1 MIKFIFFTVLFLGVL
16 HVSTAETSYL
26 NTHEPIATGIDM
38 IIVKNLSC
46 STVLPNRIQFEIFND
61 SASTL
66 WAKMK
71 IQVLNKKGE
80 TIDRSFL
87 PITLSSGSMR
97 KYNSILLLCSK
108 NHRYEFGFTDY
119 KLISTNTIK

>member
-1 MIKFIFFTVLFLGVL
+1 MLKFIFFTVLFLGVL
-16 HVSTAETSYL
+16 HVSAAETSYL
-26 NTHEPIATGIDM
+26 NTKEPIATGIDM

-80 TIDRSFL
+80 PIDRSFI

>member
-1 MIKFIFFTVLFLGVL
+1 MLKFIFFTILFLGVL
-16 HVSTAETSYL
+16 HVSAAETSYL
-26 NTHEPIATGIDM
+26 NTKEPIATGIDT

-71 IQVLNKKGE
+71 IQVLNKKGDA
-80 TIDRSFL
+80 IDRSFL

-119 KLISTNTIK
+119 KLISTKTIK

>member
-1 MIKFIFFTVLFLGVL
+1 MIKLIFFTVLFLGVL

-26 NTHEPIATGIDM
+26 NTKEPIATGIDT

-80 TIDRSFL
+80 PIDRSFI

-108 NHRYEFGFTDY
+108 NHRYEFDFTDY
-119 KLISTNTIK
+119 KLISTKTIK

>member
-16 HVSTAETSYL
+16 HVPTAEISYL
-26 NTHEPIATGIDM
+26 NTQEPIATSIDM
-38 IIVKNLSC
+38 IIVKNLNC

-80 TIDRSFL
+80 PIDRSFL

-119 KLISTNTIK
+119 KLISTKTIK

>member
-1 MIKFIFFTVLFLGVL
+1 MLKFRFFTVLFLGVL
-16 HVSTAETSYL
+16 HVSAAETSHID
-26 NTHEPIATGIDM
+26 TKEPISTGIDM
-38 IIVKNLSC
+38 VIVKNLSC

-71 IQVLNKKGE
+71 IQVLNKKGD

-87 PITLSSGSMR
+87 PITLSSGSVR

-108 NHRYEFGFTDY
+108 NHRYEFGFPDY
-119 KLISTNTIK
+119 KWISTNEVK

>member
-80 TIDRSFL
+80 PIDRSFL

-119 KLISTNTIK
+119 KLISTKTIK

>member
-1 MIKFIFFTVLFLGVL
+1 MLKFIFFTVLFLGVL

-26 NTHEPIATGIDM
+26 NTKEPIATGIDT

-71 IQVLNKKGE
+71 IEVLNKKGE
-80 TIDRSFL
+80 PIDRSFL
-87 PITLSSGSMR
+87 PITLSSGSIR
-97 KYNSILLLCSK
+97 KYNSILLHCSK

-119 KLISTNTIK
+119 KLISTKTIK

>member
-1 MIKFIFFTVLFLGVL
+1 MLKFIFFTVLFLVVL
-16 HVSTAETSYL
+16 HLSTAETSYL
-26 NTHEPIATGIDM
+26 NTKEPIATGIDT

-80 TIDRSFL
+80 PIDRSFL

-119 KLISTNTIK
+119 KLISTKTIK

>member
-26 NTHEPIATGIDM
+26 NTKEPIATGIDT

-71 IQVLNKKGE
+71 IQVLNKEGDI
-80 TIDRSFL
+80 IDRSFL
-87 PITLSSGSMR
+87 PITLSPGSMR
-97 KYNSILLLCSK
+97 KYDSILLVCST
-108 NHRYEFGFTDY
+108 NNQYDFGFTDY
-119 KLISTNTIK
+119 KLISPNKI

>member
-1 MIKFIFFTVLFLGVL
+1 MLKFIFFTVLFLGVL

-80 TIDRSFL
+80 PIDRSFI

-108 NHRYEFGFTDY
+108 NHRYKFGFTDY
-119 KLISTNTIK
+119 KFISTNTIK

>member
-1 MIKFIFFTVLFLGVL
+1 
-16 HVSTAETSYL
+16 
-26 NTHEPIATGIDM
+26 M
-38 IIVKNLSC
+38 IIVKNLGC
-46 STVLPNRIQFEIFND
+46 STVLPNRIQFEIFNT

-80 TIDRSFL
+80 PIDRAFL

>member
-1 MIKFIFFTVLFLGVL
+1 MLKIIFFTVLFLGL
-16 HVSTAETSYL
+16 LDISKAETSYL
-26 NTHEPIATGIDM
+26 NTKEPIATGIDT

-66 WAKMK
+66 WAKMR

-80 TIDRSFL
+80 SIDRSFI

-119 KLISTNTIK
+119 KLISTKTIK

>member
-1 MIKFIFFTVLFLGVL
+1 MIKFIFFTFLFLGVL

-26 NTHEPIATGIDM
+26 NTKEPIATGIDT

-80 TIDRSFL
+80 PIDRSFI

-119 KLISTNTIK
+119 KLISTKTIK

>member
-1 MIKFIFFTVLFLGVL
+1 MTVLFLGVL

-26 NTHEPIATGIDM
+26 KAKEPIATGIDM
-38 IIVKNLSC
+38 IIVKNLGC
-46 STVLPNRIQFEIFND
+46 STVLPNRIQFDIFND
-61 SASTL
+61 SASTV

-71 IQVLNKKGE
+71 IQVLNKKGDI
-80 TIDRSFL
+80 IDRSFL

-108 NHRYEFGFTDY
+108 SFRYEFGFTDY
-119 KLISTNTIK
+119 KLISTNTVK

>member
-1 MIKFIFFTVLFLGVL
+1 MLKFIFFTVLFLGIL
-16 HVSTAETSYL
+16 DVSTAETSYL
-26 NTHEPIATGIDM
+26 NSKETIATGIDM
-38 IIVKNLSC
+38 IIVKNLGC

-71 IQVLNKKGE
+71 IQVLNKKGD

-87 PITLSSGSMR
+87 PITLSSGSVR

-108 NHRYEFGFTDY
+108 NYRYEFGFTDY
-119 KLISTNTIK
+119 KLISTKTIK

>member
-1 MIKFIFFTVLFLGVL
+1 MIKFIFFTALFLGVL

-26 NTHEPIATGIDM
+26 NTKEPIATGIDT

-80 TIDRSFL
+80 PIDRSFL

-119 KLISTNTIK
+119 KLISTKTIK

>member
-1 MIKFIFFTVLFLGVL
+1 MLKFIFFTVLFLGIL
-16 HVSTAETSYL
+16 DVSTAETSYL
-26 NTHEPIATGIDM
+26 NSKETIATGIDM
-38 IIVKNLSC
+38 IIVKNLGC

-71 IQVLNKKGE
+71 IQVLNKKDDA
-80 TIDRSFL
+80 IDRSFL
-87 PITLSSGSMR
+87 PITLSSGSVR

>member
-1 MIKFIFFTVLFLGVL
+1 MLKFIFFIVHFLEVL
-16 HVSTAETSYL
+16 HVSAAETSHID
-26 NTHEPIATGIDM
+26 TKEPISTGIDM
-38 IIVKNLSC
+38 VIGKNLSC

-71 IQVLNKKGE
+71 IQVLNKKGDI
-80 TIDRSFL
+80 IDSSFL

-108 NHRYEFGFTDY
+108 NYRYEFGFTDY
-119 KLISTNTIK
+119 KLISTNDFK

>member
-26 NTHEPIATGIDM
+26 NTKEPIATGIDM
-38 IIVKNLSC
+38 ITVKNLSC

-80 TIDRSFL
+80 PIDRSFI

-119 KLISTNTIK
+119 KLISTKTIK

>member
-1 MIKFIFFTVLFLGVL
+1 MIKFIFFTVLFLGAL

-26 NTHEPIATGIDM
+26 NTKEPIATGIDT

-80 TIDRSFL
+80 PIDRSFL

-108 NHRYEFGFTDY
+108 NHRYKFGFTDY
-119 KLISTNTIK
+119 KLISTKTIK

>member
-38 IIVKNLSC
+38 IIVKNLGC
-46 STVLPNRIQFEIFND
+46 STILPNRIQFEIFND

-80 TIDRSFL
+80 PIDRSFL

-97 KYNSILLLCSK
+97 KYNSILLVCSK

-119 KLISTNTIK
+119 KLISTKTIK

>member
-1 MIKFIFFTVLFLGVL
+1 MLKFIFFTVLFLGVL

-26 NTHEPIATGIDM
+26 NKKEPIATGIDM

-46 STVLPNRIQFEIFND
+46 SNVLPNRIQFEIFND
-61 SASTL
+61 STSTF

-80 TIDRSFL
+80 PIDRSFL

-97 KYNSILLLCSK
+97 K
-108 NHRYEFGFTDY
+108 
-119 KLISTNTIK
+119 

>member
-1 MIKFIFFTVLFLGVL
+1 MLKFIFFTVLFLGVL
-16 HVSTAETSYL
+16 HVSAAETSYL
-26 NTHEPIATGIDM
+26 NTKEPIATGIDT

-80 TIDRSFL
+80 PIDRSFL

-119 KLISTNTIK
+119 KLISTKTIK

>member
-1 MIKFIFFTVLFLGVL
+1 MVKFIFLTVLFSGIL

-26 NTHEPIATGIDM
+26 NTKTPIATGIDM
-38 IIVKNLSC
+38 IIVKNLGC
-46 STVLPNRIQFEIFND
+46 STVLPNRIQFELFNN
-61 SASTL
+61 SASTI

-71 IQVLNKKGE
+71 IQVLNKKGD

-97 KYNSILLLCSK
+97 EYNSILLLCSK
-108 NHRYEFGFTDY
+108 NHRYEFSFTDY
-119 KLISTNTIK
+119 KLIPINAVK

>member
-1 MIKFIFFTVLFLGVL
+1 MIKFKFFIVLFLEVL

-26 NTHEPIATGIDM
+26 NTKEPIATGIDT

-71 IQVLNKKGE
+71 IQVLNKKGD
-80 TIDRSFL
+80 TIDRSFI

-119 KLISTNTIK
+119 KLISTKTIK

>member
-1 MIKFIFFTVLFLGVL
+1 MIKFISLTVLFLGIL
-16 HVSTAETSYL
+16 DVSTAETSYL
-26 NTHEPIATGIDM
+26 KAKEPIATGIDM
-38 IIVKNLSC
+38 IIVKNLGC
-46 STVLPNRIQFEIFND
+46 STVLPNRIQFDIFND
-61 SASTL
+61 SASTV

-97 KYNSILLLCSK
+97 KYNSVLLLCSK
-108 NHRYEFGFTDY
+108 YHRYKFGFSDY
-119 KLISTNTIK
+119 KLISTNTVK

>member
-1 MIKFIFFTVLFLGVL
+1 MLKFIFFTVLFLGIL
-16 HVSTAETSYL
+16 DVSTAETSYL
-26 NTHEPIATGIDM
+26 NSKETIATGIDM
-38 IIVKNLSC
+38 IIVKNLGC

-71 IQVLNKKGE
+71 IQVLNKKDDA
-80 TIDRSFL
+80 IDRSFL

>member
-1 MIKFIFFTVLFLGVL
+1 MLKFIFFTVLFLGL
-16 HVSTAETSYL
+16 LDVSKAETSYL
-26 NTHEPIATGIDM
+26 NTKEPIATGIYM
-38 IIVKNLSC
+38 IIVKNLGC

-66 WAKMK
+66 WAKMR
-71 IQVLNKKGE
+71 IQVLNKKGDA
-80 TIDRSFL
+80 IDRSFL

-108 NHRYEFGFTDY
+108 NHRYKFGFIDY